1 MNDIYPTDD
10 TVLRDPAM
18 ALNLIEFEAGATID
32 QLTTALWAQ
41 GKALINQ
48 PGYQNLSFVGV
59 ASVGGHGSGI
69 NIGPLAEEI
78 CSIQL
83 LTFQNGELKQ
93 FRIEPENGITDPAK
107 FSDPNIVLLQDTDAF
122 NACKVSMGCMGVI
135 YSVIVRTQNR
145 FYLQESRTMQQWSV
159 VKNQLMAKLKDPS
172 IHSIHVWLNPYSVS
186 GDHQCVLTE
195 YRRTEGPAPIGTN
208 GIRGFGENFIWDK
221 QLAPVLLWIMKNFPS
236 HMAEMLDSSLKL
248 MVDDGLVVM
257 PCFQALNFGMPD
269 DIHVIC
275 SNCGIPVESALD
287 AADILFDLFQKRFET
302 GAYVTSPP
310 GFRFTAST
318 DALLAPQN
326 GRATCMIELPLV
338 FGTAD
343 GMATLSAFHDTLWK
357 TLGGRPHWGQRLSE
371 NLDAKT
377 VQKMFPTTYPTFI
390 NVFKKFNDGTFDNP
404 FTDLL
409 GLRT

>member
-1 MNDIYPTDD
+1 
-10 TVLRDPAM
+10 
-18 ALNLIEFEAGATID
+18 
-32 QLTTALWAQ
+32 
-41 GKALINQ
+41 
-48 PGYQNLSFVGV
+48 
-59 ASVGGHGSGI
+59 
-69 NIGPLAEEI
+69 
-78 CSIQL
+78 
-83 LTFQNGELKQ
+83 
-93 FRIEPENGITDPAK
+93 
-107 FSDPNIVLLQDTDAF
+107 
-122 NACKVSMGCMGVI
+122 MGVI

-248 MVDDGLVVM
+248 MVDDGLVIM

-326 GRATCMIELPLV
+326 GRATCMIELPLKFIPV
-338 FGTAD
+338 LP
-343 GMATLSAFHDTLWK
+343 MAWQRSRLSMTRCVEYVRRR
-357 TLGGRPHWGQRLSE
+357 RPHWGQRLSE

-377 VQKMFPTTYPTFI
+377 VQE
-390 NVFKKFNDGTFDNP
+390 NVPNDVPDV
-404 FTDLL
+404 
-409 GLRT
+409 RQRVQ